1 MDPQYLCSQ
10 WKQIIERLQILPYTT
25 EKPQDSDQS
34 LQSLL
39 DTTEQT
45 DSEQSLQS
53 LPYTTEQTQ
62 ETWAVTTE
70 PPRYHRA
77 ARQWADPLFS
87 SPWLTLNEFNS
98 ISLGS
103 CCFVKFFFLMGGGGR
118 FFIIHL
124 FVCLSYWPSGNPGA
138 RNWWKE
144 IHFIKP
150 DFFIFILNQHK
161 RLRSMGQGAIN
172 QSMSH

>member
-103 CCFVKFFFLMGGGGR
+103 CCFVKFFFFNGGR
-118 FFIIHL
+118 GKVL
-124 FVCLSYWPSGNPGA
+124 YYSFVCLFVLLAFWKSRSQKLMEGNSFHQT
-138 RNWWKE
+138 WL
-144 IHFIKP
+144 FYFYIK
-150 DFFIFILNQHK
+150 
-161 RLRSMGQGAIN
+161 SA
-172 QSMSH
+172 